1 MFKAI
6 YKRVI
11 VIVLIALAMYSAIF
25 SYLYSSYTL
34 KETKS
39 QMIDI
44 IDKID
49 KYVDYDNLQSSIL
62 EIQSFIQLKDPRIT
76 IISPNGDVIAE
87 TDKELGKLENHNNR
101 PEIISA
107 EDGNVGV
114 IIRYSESLKQ
124 GMLYIAKKSKDTN
137 NTIRLA
143 IPYSNKLVFIETL
156 LPTSIITISITLIL
170 AMIISKRAMKKFTK
184 PLQELTNEILKIQS
198 GEDLKLNHYEYKELD
213 AISNAINTLSERIEK
228 AMDSIT
234 EINRRTEYIL
244 DNMKDGLVFIDHKK
258 NVIGINSSAR
268 EIFDCQNK
276 KKFLNIIH
284 YTRNMEIVEAV
295 NNAINLRKDSIF
307 DISLEDERIIS
318 VHISR
323 VMKGVIEKDHGGA
336 IILLID
342 VTAIRKNEQMRETFF
357 ANASHELKTPIT
369 SIKGYSE
376 LLTSG
381 IPYSEEQKKEFLT
394 RIGKET
400 DNITGLINDILAIS
414 RIESGRGRKDKSE
427 FNIKLMLEDMTK
439 EFEPML
445 KENNVKIEVFCN
457 DIVIYEEKSKFYT
470 LFNNL
475 ISNAIKYNVPN
486 GKVCVTLAKV
496 YNKICIEVSDTGI
509 GIPKVDQ
516 GRIFERFYRVDKGR
530 SKKVGGTGLGLAIV
544 KHIVNYYNGTITLE
558 SEVDKGT
565 TIKLELNINTKNA
578 II

>member
-44 IDKID
+44 INKID

-107 EDGNVGV
+107 EDGKVGV

-445 KENNVKIEVFCN
+445 KENNLKIEVFCN
-457 DIVIYEEKSKFYT
+457 YLTI
-470 LFNNL
+470 LFQM
-475 ISNAIKYNVPN
+475 P
-486 GKVCVTLAKV
+486 
-496 YNKICIEVSDTGI
+496 
-509 GIPKVDQ
+509 
-516 GRIFERFYRVDKGR
+516 
-530 SKKVGGTGLGLAIV
+530 
-544 KHIVNYYNGTITLE
+544 
-558 SEVDKGT
+558 
-565 TIKLELNINTKNA
+565 LNIMYQMVRFV
-578 II
+578 

>member
-1 MFKAI
+1 MFKSI

-11 VIVLIALAMYSAIF
+11 VIVLIALAVYSAIF

-39 QMIDI
+39 QMVEI

-49 KYVDYDNLQSSIL
+49 EYVDYNDLQSSIS
-62 EIQSFIQLKDPRIT
+62 EIQSFIRLKNSRIT
-76 IISPNGDVIAE
+76 MISPDGNVIAE

-107 EDGNVGV
+107 EKGNVGV
-114 IIRYSESLKQ
+114 IIRYSESLKL

-137 NTIRLA
+137 NIIRLA
-143 IPYSNKLVFIETL
+143 IPYSNKLVFIKTL
-156 LPTSIITISITLIL
+156 LPTSIITTIITLLL
-170 AMIISKRAMKKFTK
+170 AMIISSRVMKRITK

-198 GEDLKLNHYEYKELD
+198 GEDLKLKHYEYKELD

-228 AMDSIT
+228 AMNSVT

-244 DNMKDGLVFIDHKK
+244 DNMKDGLIFIDYKK
-258 NVIGINSSAR
+258 NVIGINTAAR
-268 EIFDCQNK
+268 EIFECQNK

-307 DISLEDERIIS
+307 DISLEDGRIIS

-342 VTAIRKNEQMRETFF
+342 VTAIRQNEQMRENFF

-381 IPYSEEQKKEFLT
+381 IPYSDEQKKEFLM

-400 DNITGLINDILAIS
+400 DNITNLINDILSIS

-427 FNIKLMLEDMTK
+427 FNIKTMLEDLTK
-439 EFEPML
+439 EFEPMI
-445 KENNVKIEVFCN
+445 KENNIKLEIFCN
-457 DIVIYEEKSKFYT
+457 DIIIYEEKSKFYT

-475 ISNAIKYNVPN
+475 ISNAIKYNLPN
-486 GKVCVTLAKV
+486 GKVCVTVAKV
-496 YNKICIEVSDTGI
+496 HNKICVEVSDTGI

-516 GRIFERFYRVDKGR
+516 SRVFERFYRVDKGR

-544 KHIVNYYNGTITLE
+544 KHIVNYYNGTINLE

-565 TIKLELNINTKNA
+565 TIKLELNIKNQNA

>member
-49 KYVDYDNLQSSIL
+49 KYVDYDNLQLSIL

>member
-44 IDKID
+44 INKID

-107 EDGNVGV
+107 EDGKVGV

-445 KENNVKIEVFCN
+445 KENNLKIEVFCN

-578 II
+578 GI

>member
-44 IDKID
+44 INKID

-107 EDGNVGV
+107 EDGKVGV

-307 DISLEDERIIS
+307 DISLEDGRIIS

-445 KENNVKIEVFCN
+445 KENNLKIEVFCN

-578 II
+578 GI

>member
-44 IDKID
+44 INKID

-107 EDGNVGV
+107 EDGKVGV

-394 RIGKET
+394 IIGKET

-445 KENNVKIEVFCN
+445 KENNLKIEVFCN

-578 II
+578 GI

>member
-44 IDKID
+44 INKID

-107 EDGNVGV
+107 EDGKVGV

-244 DNMKDGLVFIDHKK
+244 DNMRDGLVFIDHKK

-445 KENNVKIEVFCN
+445 KENNLKIEVFCN

-544 KHIVNYYNGTITLE
+544 KHIVNYYNGTISLE

-578 II
+578 GI

>member
-44 IDKID
+44 INKID

-107 EDGNVGV
+107 EDGKVGV

-445 KENNVKIEVFCN
+445 KENNLKIEVFCN

-544 KHIVNYYNGTITLE
+544 KHIVNYYNGTISLE

-578 II
+578 GI